1 MPRSSHRRS
10 SLSSGSEDESDTGR
24 RHAPN
29 RAPNRGRR
37 AASMHLSTR
46 PDIESH
52 GSYHRASS
60 ERRHHS
66 PEYSSSDS
74 DSDDGYRR
82 RRRRSRDD
90 HSRSHHDQQSSR
102 PSRQPSRA
110 SSRRSTPSPPRHRR
124 HRSVDVHHD
133 RGRGRDHSP
142 SSNTTGHG
150 GRPAMRRRPSSA
162 EPAPSSSRS
171 RRDKGYYP
179 PSASHTPK
187 GGPRHNTW
195 PLPESMGDRLSHMHP
210 PRPVGR
216 HSDLLLSAGRTAF
229 TAGAMAALKLKDDP
243 TPWMGAKGAKVVAAG
258 LSAACVDTFMESK
271 HPKRKG
277 GLAHTM
283 LRQATNFAIGGL
295 VVRPVEKGKV
305 HIPQHMPTRRR
316 STRSGGGMEGGG
328 RKSSGGSPSGGE
340 RRRR

>member
-1 MPRSSHRRS
+1 MPSPSHRRHSRS
-10 SLSSGSEDESDTGR
+10 SDSDADEPDR
-24 RHAPN
+24 DRHH
-29 RAPNRGRR
+29 APNRGRR
-37 AASMHLSTR
+37 AASVNLSRR
-46 PDIESH
+46 PLIESQ
-52 GSYHRASS
+52 GSYYRASS

-66 PEYSSSDS
+66 PEDSTSDS
-74 DSDDGYRR
+74 DSDDGHRR
-82 RRRRSRDD
+82 RRRHRSRDD
-90 HSRSHHDQQSSR
+90 HSRGARDHHSR

-110 SSRRSTPSPPRHRR
+110 SSRRSSPSPPRHRR
-124 HRSVDVHHD
+124 PHSIDVSHNQR
-133 RGRGRDHSP
+133 RGRGHSP
-142 SSNTTGHG
+142 SSHASDHNV
-150 GRPAMRRRPSSA
+150 RPGMRRRPSSA

-171 RRDKGYYP
+171 KHEKGYYP

-187 GGPRHNTW
+187 GPRHNTW
-195 PLPESMGDRLSHMHP
+195 PLPESMGDKLSHVHP

-216 HSDLLLSAGRTAF
+216 HSDMLLSAGRTAF

-243 TPWMGAKGAKVVAAG
+243 TPWLGTKGAKVVAAG

-295 VVRPVEKGKV
+295 VVKPVEKGKV

-316 STRSGGGMEGGG
+316 ST
-328 RKSSGGSPSGGE
+328 KGSRESPDGGE
-340 RRRR
+340 RRRRR

>member
-1 MPRSSHRRS
+1 
-10 SLSSGSEDESDTGR
+10 
-24 RHAPN
+24 
-29 RAPNRGRR
+29 
-37 AASMHLSTR
+37 MHLSTR
-46 PDIESH
+46 PAIESH

-74 DSDDGYRR
+74 DLDDGYRR

-90 HSRSHHDQQSSR
+90 DHSHGRPDQHSRLSR
-102 PSRQPSRA
+102 QPSRQPSRA

-124 HRSVDVHHD
+124 HRSVDVHDDH
-133 RGRGRDHSP
+133 RRGRDHSP
-142 SSNTTGHG
+142 SSHTTDHG

-187 GGPRHNTW
+187 GSGGSRHNTW
-195 PLPESMGDRLSHMHP
+195 PLPQSMGDKLSDMHP

-216 HSDLLLSAGRTAF
+216 HSDMLLSAGRTAF

-295 VVRPVEKGKV
+295 VVRPVEKGKI
-305 HIPQHMPTRRR
+305 HMPHHMPTRRR

-328 RKSSGGSPSGGE
+328 RKSSRGSPDGGE